1 MADPALAVSERQT
14 PTPAIER
21 ILRLLATP
29 VEPAEADIAHGYLD
43 LLGRQDPTGAHL
55 GQRLMLSRVLPLI
68 YQRFWRPL
76 GGRLLMGV
84 TGPSTGEEH
93 RMALE
98 MLSIAPGDQVLDVAC
113 GPGNFTPDF
122 APAAGDGLVAA
133 HVGHVVALGVANGGL
148 QHRGRGIEADDEA
161 VARGRGEVGR
171 EVAGAAGDVEHLV

>member
-98 MLSIAPGDQVLDVAC
+98 MLSIAPGDQVLDVA
-113 GPGNFTPDF
+113 
-122 APAAGDGLVAA
+122 
-133 HVGHVVALGVANGGL
+133 
-148 QHRGRGIEADDEA
+148 
-161 VARGRGEVGR
+161 RGRGEVGR
-171 EVAGAAGDVEHLV
+171 EVAGAAGDGLVVALGVANGGLQH